1 MFELKPAVW
10 IIAGLILAALEMV
23 IPGLVIIWFG
33 VAGVVTGILAIFVHN
48 SYIQFGVFIVL
59 SGVMV
64 VFSQRIARKITHKE
78 PEQVG
83 SHRMVGVTGIVV
95 QAIAP
100 PDLGRV
106 KVNGDEWRAEA
117 KVAIARGATVRV
129 LNVEGTHLIVE
140 VCEEGSSK

>member
-1 MFELKPAVW
+1 LFELKPAVW
-10 IIAGLILAALEMV
+10 IIAGLILAALEMIV
-23 IPGLVIIWFG
+23 PGLVIIWFG

-48 SYIQFGVFIVL
+48 PYVQFGVFIVL
-59 SGVMV
+59 SGLMV
-64 VFSQRIARKITHKE
+64 VYSQRIARKITHKE

-83 SHRMVGVTGIVV
+83 AHRMVGVTGIVV

-100 PDLGRV
+100 PELGRV

-129 LNVEGTHLIVE
+129 LNVEGTHLIVDI
-140 VCEEGSSK
+140 CEEGSNT